1 MSPGNPNGTAGRD
14 PLVRRQLLRS
24 GAFVRAARR
33 ATRKNPRVAEEL
45 QAALEL
51 LAQDAFHPQLRT
63 HKLKGRLEG
72 SWACSAGYDLRII
85 FRFVQYENAEAILL
99 ETVGTHEEVY

>member
-1 MSPGNPNGTAGRD
+1 M
-14 PLVRRQLLRS
+14 RRQLLRS

-33 ATRKNPRVAEEL
+33 AVRKNLRVAEDL

-51 LAQDAFHPQLRT
+51 LAQDAFHSQLRT

-85 FRFVQYENAEAILL
+85 FRFVQHENAEAILL